1 VLDCP
6 FHALAVDDD
15 LQGLALNC
23 VTCCSQGSGNLSERL
38 TNCNPIRRGF
48 CSGQDGS
55 AGQPRR
61 AAR

>member
-6 FHALAVDDD
+6 FHTLAVDDD

-38 TNCNPIRRGF
+38 TNCNPICRRF
-48 CSGQDGS
+48 CVARAGMAGS
-55 AGQPRR
+55 RSSLR
-61 AAR
+61 